1 MKTPL
6 LPRQRQAG
14 SVLLICLLT
23 AAILG
28 VTLASYLT
36 LTQTQHVSV
45 MRSQTWNASLT
56 LTEAGVEDAL
66 AMINLNNG
74 DFETLPLWT
83 NSVTQNNWTDLG
95 GGAYYVRR
103 YMDSS
108 AWGTNYYDV
117 YITNK
122 ATGPTIYSSGTV
134 QWNYSY
140 VPAPQACFATI
151 DGSDVATAPSSASR
165 RLGVQTKVEPLF
177 AVAMAAIFQINF
189 NGNGVS
195 TDSFDSADPN
205 YSDNGLYPRN
215 HPSRQKD
222 AGDVVTD
229 YTILNALDAGNANI
243 KGQVKTGPG
252 GTIAIGPNGKVGD
265 KAWVENPNTTG
276 IQPGHS
282 ANDMNVQFPNVTLP
296 SASWLPATPGN
307 YLINGKSYGYAVH
320 TSGDYSMTF
329 TGNANDNVYIGTN
342 VTARLKFVGDVKLT
356 GSEEIR
362 LASGA
367 QVRVCFLN

>member
-103 YMDSS
+103 
-108 AWGTNYYDV
+108 
-117 YITNK
+117 
-122 ATGPTIYSSGTV
+122 
-134 QWNYSY
+134 
-140 VPAPQACFATI
+140 
-151 DGSDVATAPSSASR
+151 
-165 RLGVQTKVEPLF
+165 
-177 AVAMAAIFQINF
+177 
-189 NGNGVS
+189 
-195 TDSFDSADPN
+195 
-205 YSDNGLYPRN
+205 
-215 HPSRQKD
+215 
-222 AGDVVTD
+222 
-229 YTILNALDAGNANI
+229 
-243 KGQVKTGPG
+243 
-252 GTIAIGPNGKVGD
+252 
-265 KAWVENPNTTG
+265 
-276 IQPGHS
+276 
-282 ANDMNVQFPNVTLP
+282 
-296 SASWLPATPGN
+296 
-307 YLINGKSYGYAVH
+307 
-320 TSGDYSMTF
+320 
-329 TGNANDNVYIGTN
+329 
-342 VTARLKFVGDVKLT
+342 
-356 GSEEIR
+356 
-362 LASGA
+362 
-367 QVRVCFLN
+367 